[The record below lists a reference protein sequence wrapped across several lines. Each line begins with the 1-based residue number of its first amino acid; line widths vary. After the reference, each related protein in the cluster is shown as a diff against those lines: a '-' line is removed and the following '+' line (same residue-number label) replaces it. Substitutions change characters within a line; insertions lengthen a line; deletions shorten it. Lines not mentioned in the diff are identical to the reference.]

1 MSLVSKTSS
10 LSAHLL
16 LAAAFTMPSGS
27 VAAKELFD
35 RMSVQDNLPMGAFV
49 REMIS
54 NKGWSAR
61 RQWRVMMIRDILVTL
76 PTGDATSIALDDAI
90 TVAGNFDAH
99 LTGVAFVQDLTS
111 AGELFA
117 TAAVLDH
124 YRREVDAAT
133 EAAIVR
139 FEEARQREG
148 LCAELMV
155 LTAPRS
161 GSLRSLH
168 AQREGSI

>member
-99 LTGVAFVQDLTS
+99 LTGVAFVPDLTS
-111 AGELFA
+111 AA
-117 TAAVLDH
+117 NCS
-124 YRREVDAAT
+124 RRLPCWIMIAKKWT
-133 EAAIVR
+133 PPLKP
-139 FEEARQREG
+139 QS
-148 LCAELMV
+148 
-155 LTAPRS
+155 S
-161 GSLRSLH
+161 GSKKRGNEKASALNGWFSPHRDR
-168 AQREGSI
+168 AP